1 MMEKQTRRRCG
12 GGGPKVTVGLFQ
24 EMPKIVQ
31 GSFAS
36 CDLHHRSD
44 QIPNHM
50 MKEAIGG
57 DPECEPE
64 LFPGLPTGFM
74 DRAPVPPLGLSR
86 LGERLEGMLAHDRF
100 GRAPE
105 KHPIQRLRERP
116 APVPVEGRSGLR
128 RKTEMIEIRA
138 VHRVVA
144 GMEIRGRGLY
154 TLDPDVIGQ
163 YGRQGLLE
171 LFGLPRI
178 WEGGD
183 GHLAGRMHPTIGSSG
198 SDHRATSTRELLQG
212 RLQLPLNGA
221 LLALNLPAVEGG
233 SIILKNQLEAFVLH
247 GVHARK
253 VGGAQAL
260 SSDRKGRRIITR
272 TPC

>member
-24 EMPKIVQ
+24 QMPKIVQ

-64 LFPGLPTGFM
+64 RFPGLPTGFVY
-74 DRAPVPPLGLSR
+74 RTPVPPLWLSR
-86 LGERLEGMLAHDRF
+86 LGKRIEAMFAHDRF

-105 KHPIQRLRERP
+105 KHRIQRLCERP
-116 APVPVEGRSGLR
+116 TPVAVEGRPGLR
-128 RKTEMIEIRA
+128 RKTEMIEISA

-154 TLDPDVIGQ
+154 TLDPDVVGQ
-163 YGRQGLLE
+163 YGR
-171 LFGLPRI
+171 
-178 WEGGD
+178 
-183 GHLAGRMHPTIGSSG
+183 
-198 SDHRATSTRELLQG
+198 
-212 RLQLPLNGA
+212 
-221 LLALNLPAVEGG
+221 
-233 SIILKNQLEAFVLH
+233 
-247 GVHARK
+247 
-253 VGGAQAL
+253 
-260 SSDRKGRRIITR
+260 
-272 TPC
+272 